1 VLPTRSSAP
10 KPLSNPT
17 SEVRS
22 GAPVTFI
29 EATTVLAKQWSDLPK
44 SATHAE
50 DDAATA
56 SQPQNSEAS
65 TWPAV
70 NATHAGTQ
78 ELPRSARM
86 IGYTLPLLGGGAA
99 LALIAI
105 VLNIL
110 FTGRFGRGKLRAM
123 RPVRAFNNN
132 NGLMEPTQVRPR
144 RNESTARTRSD
155 KSSSGR
161 TDDLE
166 RGLRE
171 ILSKMDR
178 RAA

>member
-1 VLPTRSSAP
+1 MSMTRAAFVWSAHAAVLLASMNLAIGATRAEGAAEPCLAKPHSAAPQGSHWFYRVDRVSRRHCWYLGSDRKKRTQGVLPTRSSAP

-22 GAPVTFI
+22 GTPVTFI

-44 SATHAE
+44 SATRAE

-78 ELPRSARM
+78 
-86 IGYTLPLLGGGAA
+86 
-99 LALIAI
+99 
-105 VLNIL
+105 
-110 FTGRFGRGKLRAM
+110 
-123 RPVRAFNNN
+123 
-132 NGLMEPTQVRPR
+132 
-144 RNESTARTRSD
+144 
-155 KSSSGR
+155 
-161 TDDLE
+161 
-166 RGLRE
+166 
-171 ILSKMDR
+171 
-178 RAA
+178 